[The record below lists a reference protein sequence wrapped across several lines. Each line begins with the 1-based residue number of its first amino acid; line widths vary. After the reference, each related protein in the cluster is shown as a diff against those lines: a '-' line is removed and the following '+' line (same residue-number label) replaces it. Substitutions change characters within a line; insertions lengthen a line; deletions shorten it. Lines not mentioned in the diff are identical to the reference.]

1 MCTPI
6 YTSHSRLDSDFI
18 DKMMISERVT
28 QPEIDFVVALKP
40 STMLFSHPKD
50 INLKSDLSRI

>member
-1 MCTPI
+1 
-6 YTSHSRLDSDFI
+6 
-18 DKMMISERVT
+18 MMISERVT